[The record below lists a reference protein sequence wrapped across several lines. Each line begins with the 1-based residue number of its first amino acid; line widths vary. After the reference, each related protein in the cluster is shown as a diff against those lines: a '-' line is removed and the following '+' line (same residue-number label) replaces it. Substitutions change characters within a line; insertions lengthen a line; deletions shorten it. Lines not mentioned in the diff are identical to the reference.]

1 VTNSEILLAV
11 TMWLTWA
18 IRPDPNSSDIDGHG
32 GVQMSSVS
40 LQRLKELSSRFEPS
54 AERNVSGYHQL
65 VRFNLYNFGERSVV
79 VCAIGLPNTRGETLR
94 CETVPSI
101 VVASGARYPMMVEVM
116 NGPIK
121 ELVEIAVDI
130 NGQRLWVATQS
141 LPKS

>member
-1 VTNSEILLAV
+1 MTNSEILLAV

-65 VRFNLYNFGERSVV
+65 VRFNLYNFGEQPVV
-79 VCAIGLPNTRGETLR
+79 VCAIGLPNTRGETLH

-101 VVASGARYPMMVEVM
+101 VVAAGARYPMMVEVM

-121 ELVEIAVDI
+121 EVAEIAVKI
-130 NGQRLWVATQS
+130 NGQRLWVATHS